1 MSVRVDWR
9 ASVALVGTVVRYL
22 AVALLLPLATA
33 LIYGDGIGV
42 FVVTIAVA
50 LAVGTALERLHDD
63 PGDALGAREGF
74 LMVALTWLAVALLG
88 AVPYLLAAHGIV
100 LPEPVDIVVLEPI
113 APTSTL
119 GAPANAVFESMSG
132 VTTTGA
138 TVMGEIAPEKHSHAV
153 MLWRQQTQWLGGMG
167 IVVLAVAILPELSVG
182 GAQLMDAEAPGP
194 GIEKL
199 TPRIAETARALWGL
213 YAGITLLEIVLLL
226 GLNQAGL
233 APKMGPFNAVSHGFT
248 TMPTG
253 GFSPES
259 RSIEAFS
266 AAVQW
271 LIVPFMI
278 AAGTNFALFWHV
290 ARGDLRTAVEDA
302 EFRFYGG
309 VLGVLTAIGTALLFV
324 DPNLVA
330 PVTTEFGDTLPANG
344 DLEKSARHAVFQVVS
359 IVTTTGYASMDFN
372 AWSGPGEALLV
383 FAMFVGGSAGST
395 GGAIKVVRWLV
406 IVKSIRRELFATVH
420 PEAVRPVRLAG
431 RPLDEDALRGIY
443 VFTLLY
449 VVLFL
454 AGIVVLSLDAA
465 LVGYGEAGAQLSTL
479 EAVTASAA
487 TLGNIGPG
495 LEGVGPMGGYT
506 GFTPQSKLFMV
517 VLMWIGRLEIFPVLV
532 LLTDAYWRS

>member
-1 MSVRVDWR
+1 MTVRVDWR
-9 ASVALVGTVVRYL
+9 ASLALVGTVVRYL
-22 AVALLLPLATA
+22 AVALLVPLATA
-33 LIYGDGIGV
+33 VIYGEGIGV
-42 FVVTIAVA
+42 FLATIAVA
-50 LAVGTALERLHDD
+50 LSVGTALERLHGD

-74 LMVALTWLAVALLG
+74 LMVALTWLAVALVS

-100 LPEPVDIVVLEPI
+100 LPEPVDVVVLEPI

-138 TVMGEIAPEKHSHAV
+138 TVMGKIAPEKHSHAV

-213 YAGITLLEIVLLL
+213 YAGITLLEIVLLV
-226 GLNQAGL
+226 GLHEAGF
-233 APKMGPFNAVSHGFT
+233 ADNMTIYNAVAHGLT

-253 GFSPES
+253 GFSPEA

-271 LIVPFMI
+271 LIIPFMI

-290 ARGDLRTAVEDA
+290 ANGDPRTALDDT

-309 VLGVLTAIGTALLFV
+309 ILGVLAALGTLLLFV
-324 DPNLVA
+324 DPALVA
-330 PVTTEFGDTLPANG
+330 PVTTEFGSTLAVNG
-344 DLEKSARHAVFQVVS
+344 DLEAAARHALFQVVS

-372 AWSGPGEALLV
+372 AWSGPGKALLV

-395 GGAIKVVRWLV
+395 GGAIKIVRWLV

-420 PEAVRPVRLAG
+420 PDAVQPVRLGG
-431 RPLDEDALRGIY
+431 RPLNEDALRGIY

-449 VVLFL
+449 VALFL

-465 LVGYGEAGAQLSTL
+465 LVGYGEAGQQLSTL
-479 EAVTASAA
+479 EALTASAA
-487 TLGNIGPG
+487 TIGNIGPG
-495 LEGVGPMGGYT
+495 LEGVGPMGGYA

-517 VLMWIGRLEIFPVLV
+517 VLMWVGRLEIFPVLV